1 MGGVAER
8 TVIGVVRCLD
18 SDTAAGAYEA
28 MEFLHGADNVG
39 NVFDNVDGAEMVEG
53 AVAERVREGIE
64 IAENVGGAG
73 GVGIDADRAG
83 VFADA
88 AADVESSQGFRV
100 STARMMEGVSNL
112 REMRVSGALRR
123 FRRTRLIG
131 AFPLLLVAQQS
142 PSPSSFLLKGGTIHT
157 ISGPVIE
164 NGSILVRDGRII
176 GVGRNLSAPEGVPVI
191 DVSGRQVYPGMID
204 SASTLGLEKGDTE
217 EIGLLNPQLNPA
229 NSVNPE
235 SDFIPATRA
244 NGVTSV
250 MEMPEG
256 ELIGGQ
262 VSLIRMDGFTNDAM
276 LMARGAAIHLRFP
289 TIATTPIPAHEPVDD
304 DDEPTTAIE
313 EKLVPY
319 SQAKQEYD
327 AKIKALRDFFDGARR
342 YRHAKLA
349 KGAKAPELDRR
360 YEAMIPVLDG
370 TQPMIVTAVRE
381 REIREAIAFAAKE
394 KIRIILADPYEAY
407 KVLPLIKSRNISVVL
422 GPTYSL
428 PLNRDDA
435 YDQPYTTPSALF
447 KAGIPFS
454 IATFSSKSSRN
465 LPYQAAAAVPF
476 GLPHDEAYKAVS
488 LNAAE
493 IFGLGKKLGSIDEG
507 KVADL
512 IVTDGDPLETATH
525 VTMEFI
531 DGKPVNLDTR
541 QKKLYEKY
549 LARP

>member
-1 MGGVAER
+1 MIER
-8 TVIGVVRCLD
+8 VKWILCLIF
-18 SDTAAGAYEA
+18 AGA
-28 MEFLHGADNVG
+28 LWGQD
-39 NVFDNVDGAEMVEG
+39 
-53 AVAERVREGIE
+53 AV
-64 IAENVGGAG
+64 
-73 GVGIDADRAG
+73 
-83 VFADA
+83 
-88 AADVESSQGFRV
+88 
-100 STARMMEGVSNL
+100 
-112 REMRVSGALRR
+112 
-123 FRRTRLIG
+123 
-131 AFPLLLVAQQS
+131 P
-142 PSPSSFLLKGGTIHT
+142 PSSFLLKGGTVHT

-176 GVGRNLSAPEGVPVI
+176 GVGKNLSAPEGVPVI
-191 DVSGRQVYPGMID
+191 DITGRQVYPGMID
-204 SASTLGLEKGDTE
+204 SGSSTGIDKEDTAEMGLF
-217 EIGLLNPQLNPA
+217 NPQLNPA
-229 NSVNPE
+229 NVVNPE

-250 MEMPEG
+250 MEMAEG
-256 ELIGGQ
+256 ELIAGQ
-262 VSLIRMDGFTNDAM
+262 VSLVHMEGFTNDAM
-276 LMARGAAIHLRFP
+276 LMARGAAVHLIFP
-289 TIATTPIPAHEPVDD
+289 VIATRPAPAHEPEDD
-304 DDEPTTAIE
+304 DDEPTTAVE
-313 EKLVPY
+313 QPVVPY
-319 SQAKQEYD
+319 SEAKQAYD
-327 AKIKALRDFFDGARR
+327 EKMKALRDFFDAARR
-342 YRHAKLA
+342 YRHAKQA
-349 KGAKAPELDRR
+349 KGGRMPETDRR

-381 REIREAIAFAAKE
+381 REIRDAIAFAAKE

-407 KVLPLIKSRNISVVL
+407 KVLPLIKSHNISVVL

-428 PLNRDDA
+428 PLERDDA
-435 YDQPYTTPSALF
+435 YDQSYTTPSQLY
-447 KAGIPFS
+447 KAGIKFS

-512 IVTDGDPLETATH
+512 IVTDGDPLEASSH

-549 LARP
+549 VARP

>member
-1 MGGVAER
+1 
-8 TVIGVVRCLD
+8 
-18 SDTAAGAYEA
+18 
-28 MEFLHGADNVG
+28 
-39 NVFDNVDGAEMVEG
+39 
-53 AVAERVREGIE
+53 
-64 IAENVGGAG
+64 
-73 GVGIDADRAG
+73 
-83 VFADA
+83 
-88 AADVESSQGFRV
+88 
-100 STARMMEGVSNL
+100 
-112 REMRVSGALRR
+112 
-123 FRRTRLIG
+123 
-131 AFPLLLVAQQS
+131 
-142 PSPSSFLLKGGTIHT
+142 
-157 ISGPVIE
+157 VIE

-276 LMARGAAIHLRFP
+276 LMARGTAIHLRFP
-289 TIATTPIPAHEPVDD
+289 TIATTPIPAHEPEDD
-304 DDEPTTAIE
+304 DDEPTTAVE
-313 EKLVPY
+313 EKVVPY

-327 AKIKALRDFFDGARR
+327 EKMKALRDFFDAARR

-349 KGAKAPELDRR
+349 KGAKMPDLDRR

-381 REIREAIAFAAKE
+381 REIREAIGFAAKE
-394 KIRIILADPYEAY
+394 KVRIILADPYEAY
-407 KVLPLIKSRNISVVL
+407 KVLPLIKSHNISVVL

-435 YDQPYTTPSALF
+435 YDQSYTTPSVLYN
-447 KAGIPFS
+447 AGIQFS

-493 IFGLGKKLGSIDEG
+493 IFGLGKKMGSIDEG